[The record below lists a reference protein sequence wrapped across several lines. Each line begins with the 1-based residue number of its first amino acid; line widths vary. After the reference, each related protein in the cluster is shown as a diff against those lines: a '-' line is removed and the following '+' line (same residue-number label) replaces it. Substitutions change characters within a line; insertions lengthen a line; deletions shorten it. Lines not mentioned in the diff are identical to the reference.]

1 MSETT
6 TDHDAIRKWADKH
19 GAVPAAVESTHSDS
33 DVGLI
38 RIMHPGAPN
47 SHHDNLV
54 EIEWDAFFEEFEAKK
69 LALIM
74 DPNSNFSKLVKRG
87 SDG

>member
-6 TDHDAIRKWADKH
+6 TDHDAIRQWAEKH
-19 GAVPAAVESTHSDS
+19 GAVPAAVASTHTDD

-38 RIMHPGAPN
+38 RLMHPDAPN

-54 EIEWDAFFEEFEAKK
+54 EIGWDEFFDKFEDGK

-74 DPNSNFSKLVKRG
+74 DPNSNFSKLVKR
-87 SDG
+87 

>member
-6 TDHDAIRKWADKH
+6 TDHDAIRAWADKH
-19 GAVPAAVESTHSDS
+19 GGKPAAVESTHSDD

-38 RIMHPGAPN
+38 RIMHPDARQ
-47 SHHDNLV
+47 SEHSNLV
-54 EIEWDAFFEEFEAKK
+54 EITWDEFFEEFEAKK
-69 LALIM
+69 LAMIL

-87 SDG
+87 NAK